1 MLIAKLS
8 IHTTKASPACMSSGN
23 EETDV
28 GQRMQGIITS
38 VPGMGHISHTLAISY
53 AGLPVTVI

>member
-8 IHTTKASPACMSSGN
+8 LHTTKASQACMSSGN
-23 EETDV
+23 EETDI
-28 GQRMQGIITS
+28 GQAMQGIIAS
-38 VPGMGHISHTLAISY
+38 VPCMGHPCYTFAISY